1 MYMGHYA
8 IALGARRW
16 LQPLPMAWLLF
27 ASIEPDLHDAVG
39 EAIPAL
45 SIGPDTHTLVGV
57 VSAALIVALIA
68 ALLFRQVTLAVSSGL
83 LVLSHVG
90 ADYLTSRLPLWRHG
104 PVVGLHLY
112 ARPWADFLLESP
124 VIVAGV
130 ILYATSSDLRR
141 PARIGLISI
150 GLFMLAMQ
158 AIFNFGLGP
167 R

>member
-1 MYMGHYA
+1 
-8 IALGARRW
+8 
-16 LQPLPMAWLLF
+16 
-27 ASIEPDLHDAVG
+27 
-39 EAIPAL
+39 
-45 SIGPDTHTLVGV
+45 
-57 VSAALIVALIA
+57 
-68 ALLFRQVTLAVSSGL
+68 
-83 LVLSHVG
+83 
-90 ADYLTSRLPLWRHG
+90 
-104 PVVGLHLY
+104 
-112 ARPWADFLLESP
+112 